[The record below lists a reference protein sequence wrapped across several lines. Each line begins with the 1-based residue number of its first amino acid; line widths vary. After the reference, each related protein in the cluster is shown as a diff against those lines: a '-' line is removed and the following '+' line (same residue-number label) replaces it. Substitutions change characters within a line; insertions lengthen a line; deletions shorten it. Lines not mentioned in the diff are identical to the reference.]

1 MLSASSRRRG
11 QAGRFLLTFL
21 ELQIAMVLGAFVCF
35 QLGRVIS
42 DAASLSAA
50 YHPGTYLYAIGDV
63 LLLSVPVVVWRRIRG
78 RGWRH
83 SIELALAMIGP
94 VAIIAVIGELAGYAY
109 RLWLVTGMYPVM
121 SLGLILYM
129 LYRRDHVTDR
139 VDAPA
144 ARAHPRP
151 TLSC

>member
-1 MLSASSRRRG
+1 MGTASTETPR
-11 QAGRFLLTFL
+11 QAGRFILNFL

-42 DAASLSAA
+42 DASSLRVA

-63 LLLSVPVVVWRRIRG
+63 LFLSVPVVVWRRFRG

-83 SIELALAMIGP
+83 SLELALAMIGP
-94 VAIIAVIGELAGYAY
+94 VAIIAVVGELAGYAY

-121 SLGLILYM
+121 SLGLILYV
-129 LYRRDHVTDR
+129 LYRRDQFTDR

-144 ARAHPRP
+144 ARAHPKP
-151 TLSC
+151 TLSS